1 MKCTLPVFL
10 VCAFGCQQTAVTGT
24 HLRLK
29 MTAPHQAVLFL
40 VVDDDVSY
48 GGGLSAVENKTTWH
62 GAMTGEQQSTFEA
75 LISES
80 NWLTMKSVESEG
92 EGIGSYNISI
102 RNGTIHH
109 KLVLP
114 LEDTVATSIY
124 DLLHT
129 VADTRFQAALE
140 ALPKPS
146 VDAMLQN
153 RGLGEDN

>member
-1 MKCTLPVFL
+1 MKCTLLICL

-24 HLRLK
+24 HLRLE

-40 VVDDDVSY
+40 VDDEGVSY
-48 GGGLSAVENKTTWH
+48 GGGLSAIENKTTWH
-62 GAMTGEQQSTFEA
+62 GAMTGEQQSTFDV

-80 NWLTMKSVESEG
+80 NWLTMESREPAG
-92 EGIGSYNISI
+92 DGIGSYRIHI
-102 RNGTIHH
+102 RSGTIDN

-114 LEDTVATSIY
+114 LEDIAATSVY
-124 DLLHT
+124 DLLQQ
-129 VADTRFQAALE
+129 VADIRLQAALD

-153 RGLGEDN
+153 RELGEDN